1 MCSLH
6 ATTAVVEQRDKGS
19 PLPEVSFTK
28 LMRASLLVGVTAAVL
43 CAAAW
48 WIARWLEL

>member
-1 MCSLH
+1 
-6 ATTAVVEQRDKGS
+6 VVELGDKVPPRS
-19 PLPEVSFTK
+19 VSFMK
-28 LMRASLLVGVTAAVL
+28 LMGASLLVGASAAVL